1 MARAFLKGASWG
13 GGLSLGA
20 VALLSVLSEPPRA
33 PDVTIAA
40 PAKGAAPQP
49 ALAETTQPKE
59 DRVPVTGQQAPKA
72 PAPSPDTLA
81 AVDSDGLRPTA
92 QPETGA
98 PGALSEP
105 GPTAEAA
112 SIVAG
117 AKDNPVVPNARAE
130 GLTTPDADMGATV
143 STAPAAPPQPA
154 LVTQP
159 DVALAEQ
166 PSQPR
171 APALS
176 GDVAAL
182 APAEPALPGPDMSD
196 DAISRDPTQPPAPA
210 VPAETQAF
218 GQASADVVTAL
229 PQEDALPPLPAEPDI
244 DLSRRDV
251 QSAAPKARAPAPST
265 ETLPQET
272 VAAPDL
278 ASEDVLAGVRTPAG
292 GAGNIAPDVQIN
304 RLPGLREAPVAS
316 LTPGEAS
323 ASQARPSDRPV
334 DRFAV
339 AFDNPDGKPA
349 MAIVLM
355 DDGVDLSQGKVGLPA
370 LRSFP
375 YPISFAVDSTLPD
388 AAARMAAY
396 RAEGFEVLAM
406 VDLPQAAQPQDAETS
421 LAVALRAVPEAVGVL
436 EGIGE
441 GVQGS
446 RQAALQVAEILAEK
460 GHGFVTQNRGLN
472 TVQKLAARSGV
483 PSAVVFR
490 EFDVEGRSPAAMRRF
505 LDQAAFRATQHGD
518 VVMLG
523 RLREETI
530 AALLVWGLQD
540 RATRVALAP
549 ISAVLTTQP

>member
-20 VALLSVLSEPPRA
+20 VAVLSVLSEPPRA

-40 PAKGAAPQP
+40 PSKGAAPQP
-49 ALAETTQPKE
+49 VVAQTTQPKE

-81 AVDSDGLRPTA
+81 AVDSRGLRPAA
-92 QPETGA
+92 QPVTGA
-98 PGALSEP
+98 PGALAEP
-105 GPTAEAA
+105 GPAAEAA

-130 GLTTPDADMGATV
+130 GLTTPDADTSATV
-143 STAPAAPPQPA
+143 STAPAAPPQPVA
-154 LVTQP
+154 QP
-159 DVALAEQ
+159 DVAPAEQ
-166 PSQPR
+166 PSRPR
-171 APALS
+171 ASGLS
-176 GDVAAL
+176 GGVAAL
-182 APAEPALPGPDMSD
+182 APDVHGPDMSD
-196 DAISRDPTQPPAPA
+196 DAISRDPTQPPAPT
-210 VPAETQAF
+210 VPTEIQAF
-218 GQASADVVTAL
+218 GQASEEVAAL
-229 PQEDALPPLPAEPDI
+229 PQEDAVPPLPAEPVT
-244 DLSRRDV
+244 DLSRSNA
-251 QSAAPKARAPAPST
+251 QSAVPEARAPVPSK
-265 ETLPQET
+265 ESLPQET

-278 ASEDVLAGVRTPAG
+278 ASEDVLAGVRIPAG
-292 GAGNIAPDVQIN
+292 GAGDIAPDVQIN
-304 RLPGLREAPVAS
+304 RLPSLREAPVAR
-316 LTPGEAS
+316 LTPGEA
-323 ASQARPSDRPV
+323 AAPQTRPSDRPV

-339 AFDNPDGKPA
+339 TFDNPDGKPA

-355 DDGVDLSQGKVGLPA
+355 DDGVDLSKGKVGLPA

-421 LAVALRAVPEAVGVL
+421 LSVALRALPEAVGVL
-436 EGIGE
+436 EGVGE

-472 TVQKLAARSGV
+472 TVQKIAARSGV

-523 RLREETI
+523 RLREDTI